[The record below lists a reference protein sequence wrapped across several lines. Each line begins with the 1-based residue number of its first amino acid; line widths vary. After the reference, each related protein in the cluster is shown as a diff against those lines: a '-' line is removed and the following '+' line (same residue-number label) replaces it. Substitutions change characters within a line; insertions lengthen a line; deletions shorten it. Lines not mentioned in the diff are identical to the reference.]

1 MRQRLSPEQER
12 WGRNLSAAVAAARRQ
27 RGLQV
32 AELAT
37 RSGLAVDTV
46 KRIESATALAPTFFT
61 VAAIAGILE
70 LSLDELDRQ
79 ARGRRA

>member
-1 MRQRLSPEQER
+1 M
-12 WGRNLSAAVAAARRQ
+12 
-27 RGLQV
+27 